1 MKVNGLAGALGRD
14 GAPSTQPE
22 GESSA
27 RRTKENQIKILGFAW
42 FYLAVS
48 GLFNG
53 LRAKK

>member
-1 MKVNGLAGALGRD
+1 MKVNGLAAALGRD